1 MSEKNNLFETNKDY
15 EACKAEAPD
24 VKQMHDAIIQL
35 DENIPDWVKPLQSL
49 IVPLQ
54 EKINNL
60 PDCYERQILKKQL
73 QELEDLR
80 IAHKQFMGEKF
91 TGTTNAKIKELFKDV
106 NLENL
111 KSRKDNIVKIMGDEK
126 KKLEDTILLWEK
138 SYRDHIENSV
148 DFNPTST
155 FDIAG
160 HLFNGTWFESKEV
173 ENFLKLFTIEYINT
187 LNRNWKN
194 EINTDSENL
203 HISESE
209 LKATLKKLG
218 SRINRSSLSMK
229 FTIKEWKEVNVNFR
243 EYTKDYKESRKIEAE
258 IKNLSTPIKQLQEL
272 WFMREWSILDES
284 IVLSNIDDPNK
295 LRDIQ
300 EELREK
306 QREQIIKYQITK
318 GLIKDKESDWAGEII
333 SSIDETKKSDGK
345 RNIWEI
351 TAKNIEL
358 SYKIMKSAEKRYKW
372 KISQELLRHE
382 KADTSLKL
390 STFTSD
396 KEINT
401 KKKLRHIW
409 YFNTKKSIIEFQ
421 IKEWIIKN
429 KDSYW
434 AWNIWPSTTLKIE
447 KIYKAIKLKEW
458 VPEWTSTLSLGLM
471 WTIIWETANGIDM
484 GNGVKKNITISKEY
498 IWKIMEYVLGIESRW
513 WEKYIKNTDL
523 RWWEEWS
530 TAKWPYQIIDWYK
543 LGVLNSYYELTEEEK
558 RTEKRTGKKIIKYT
572 NFQTSLRYVKKFYN
586 KQDKP
591 VPEYVNIALNNP
603 GVISPL
609 DLTFEQST
617 ELFLAYLFGKS
628 EAKGINRHLIAAIA
642 TWNLY
647 AIKKLYSEIHHTSVN
662 EQTENVM
669 DKQLLALNR
678 R

>member
-126 KKLEDTILLWEK
+126 KKLEDTIIWWEK

-160 HLFNGTWFESKEV
+160 HLFNGTLFESKEV

-272 WFMREWSILDES
+272 WFMREW
-284 IVLSNIDDPNK
+284 
-295 LRDIQ
+295 
-300 EELREK
+300 
-306 QREQIIKYQITK
+306 
-318 GLIKDKESDWAGEII
+318 
-333 SSIDETKKSDGK
+333 
-345 RNIWEI
+345 
-351 TAKNIEL
+351 
-358 SYKIMKSAEKRYKW
+358 
-372 KISQELLRHE
+372 
-382 KADTSLKL
+382 
-390 STFTSD
+390 
-396 KEINT
+396 
-401 KKKLRHIW
+401 
-409 YFNTKKSIIEFQ
+409 
-421 IKEWIIKN
+421 
-429 KDSYW
+429 
-434 AWNIWPSTTLKIE
+434 
-447 KIYKAIKLKEW
+447 
-458 VPEWTSTLSLGLM
+458 
-471 WTIIWETANGIDM
+471 
-484 GNGVKKNITISKEY
+484 
-498 IWKIMEYVLGIESRW
+498 
-513 WEKYIKNTDL
+513 
-523 RWWEEWS
+523 
-530 TAKWPYQIIDWYK
+530 
-543 LGVLNSYYELTEEEK
+543 
-558 RTEKRTGKKIIKYT
+558 
-572 NFQTSLRYVKKFYN
+572 
-586 KQDKP
+586 
-591 VPEYVNIALNNP
+591 
-603 GVISPL
+603 
-609 DLTFEQST
+609 
-617 ELFLAYLFGKS
+617 
-628 EAKGINRHLIAAIA
+628 
-642 TWNLY
+642 
-647 AIKKLYSEIHHTSVN
+647 
-662 EQTENVM
+662 
-669 DKQLLALNR
+669 
-678 R
+678 